1 MAAWAF
7 ARMTAAGRP
16 VPQLGALR
24 CVSDADGWCHCWQ
37 VREELREFASG
48 VTGVPH
54 FIINGKYHLSGAQD
68 PETFAQVLAKV

>member
-1 MAAWAF
+1 MLKSYF
-7 ARMTAAGRP
+7 LLCG
-16 VPQLGALR
+16 V
-24 CVSDADGWCHCWQ
+24 Q
-37 VREELREFASG
+37 VREELREYAAG